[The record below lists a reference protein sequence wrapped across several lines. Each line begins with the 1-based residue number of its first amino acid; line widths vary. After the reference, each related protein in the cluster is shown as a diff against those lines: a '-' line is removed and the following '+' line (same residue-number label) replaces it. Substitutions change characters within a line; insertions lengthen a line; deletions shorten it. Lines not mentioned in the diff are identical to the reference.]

1 MVPLTLYHDSDHDAQ
16 TFIQAACRHFRLLPI
31 REEDFVL
38 LGDIEGDELELTD
51 ESLRLLSNTAVITLS
66 RIRLDSAGN
75 EPNVFQTGRLQ
86 IASSDLLSP
95 HTPDPSGSSS
105 TTQVSQPDKIRV
117 KVALS

>member
-1 MVPLTLYHDSDHDAQ
+1 MNHDSDHDAQ
-16 TFIQAACRHFRLLPI
+16 TLIQAACRHFRLLPI

-66 RIRLDSAGN
+66 RIRPDSAES
-75 EPNVFQTGRLQ
+75 EPKVSQTGRLQ

-95 HTPDPSGSSS
+95 HPSGSS
-105 TTQVSQPDKIRV
+105 TQVSQPDKIRV